1 MAAPFKIPSS
11 FKYRLLSVNPM
22 AISHEIS
29 SEIATALLA
38 SNERSPHELHDLRE
52 MLLEIHST
60 LEGLSDKRPEQPP
73 ETHADTPPLTKAFG
87 SSG

>member
-1 MAAPFKIPSS
+1 
-11 FKYRLLSVNPM
+11 M

-38 SNERSPHELHDLRE
+38 SRERSPHELNDLRE

-60 LEGLSDKRPEQPP
+60 FEGLRDKRSEQPT
-73 ETHADTPPLTKAFG
+73 ETHSDPQPLTKAFG
-87 SSG
+87 SSSYVVVFVFC

>member
-1 MAAPFKIPSS
+1 
-11 FKYRLLSVNPM
+11 M

-29 SEIATALLA
+29 SEIATALMA
-38 SNERSPHELHDLRE
+38 SRERSPHELNDLRE

-60 LEGLSDKRPEQPP
+60 LEGLRDKRAEQPT
-73 ETHADTPPLTKAFG
+73 ETHADPLPLTKAFG